1 MKNNLIRINNATS
14 EALEVFSKLTELTDK
29 LEQIQ
34 ELATEVKGSGAL
46 PIEAREALE
55 EIVFS
60 CGNLIA
66 RGKEWWIKKY

>member
-1 MKNNLIRINNATS
+1 MKNNLIRINKATS
-14 EALEVFSKLTELTDK
+14 DALEVFTELTELTSK
-29 LEQIQ
+29 LEHIQ
-34 ELATEVKGSGAL
+34 ELAIEVKGSGAL

-66 RGKEWWIKKY
+66 RGKEL

>member
-1 MKNNLIRINNATS
+1 MKNNLIRINHATGA
-14 EALEVFSKLTELTDK
+14 ALEVLTELTELTSK
-29 LEQIQ
+29 LEHIQ
-34 ELATEVKGSGAL
+34 ELAIEVKGSGAL

-66 RGKEWWIKKY
+66 RGKEL